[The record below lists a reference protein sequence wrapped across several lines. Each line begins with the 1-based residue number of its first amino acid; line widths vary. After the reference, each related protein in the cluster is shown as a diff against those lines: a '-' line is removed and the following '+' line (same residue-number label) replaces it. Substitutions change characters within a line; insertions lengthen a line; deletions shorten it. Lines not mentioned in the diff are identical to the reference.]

1 MERDDLHLDESY
13 ARAAKHSEE
22 HGVAMRKTIWKVTAI
37 LTAITILEV
46 ALGIFVKQEPTALW
60 ATVKWTFIILTVFKA
75 AYIVL
80 VFMHLGDEKKSFKW
94 VILAPYILFILYLLF
109 IAIQESSYIADMYEY
124 FNKK

>member
-13 ARAAKHSEE
+13 ARAASHSEE
-22 HGVAMRKTIWKVTAI
+22 HGVAIRKTIWKVTAI

-46 ALGIFVKQEPTALW
+46 GLGIFVKQGTSMWPI
-60 ATVKWTFIILTVFKA
+60 VKWSFIVLTVFKA

-109 IAIQESSYIADMYEY
+109 IAVQESSYIAEMYEY
-124 FNKK
+124 FNKM